1 MSQDKCTI
9 QVNGCDVEAR
19 PGQMLIEVT
28 DAVGVYVPRFCYHDK
43 LSIAANCR
51 MCLVEVENAPKP
63 MPACA
68 TPVTPGMKVHTR
80 SEKAIGAQK
89 ATMEFLLINH
99 PLDCPICDQGGE
111 CELQDLAMGFGRD
124 VSRFVE
130 RKRVVSDKNI
140 GPLIATEM
148 TRCIHCTRCVRFTQE
163 IAGFQELGTIGRG
176 DRVEI
181 SPYIERAM
189 AHELSGNIIDLCPVG
204 ALTSKPFRFAAR
216 AWEMS
221 QHAAIAPHDCLG
233 SQVHVHVMDG
243 RVKRVVPRDC
253 APINENW
260 LSDRDRFASQGLYSS
275 DRLQQPM
282 VREASGWRGVEWD
295 EALAL
300 VASHLA
306 DAAHGHGG
314 PSIGALVSPNATM
327 EEGYLLARLIDH
339 LGSSN
344 IDYRLR
350 RRDFRGQEG
359 EPRMPGLGLAIDD
372 VERLGQLLIVGS
384 NLRHEVPL
392 LAHRVRKAAL
402 RGAGVHFINPARYP
416 LLFPTGQY
424 LEGEPGDFWRQLA
437 SVVRAAAGDQAL
449 PASVAE
455 VCASVPAPTEQ
466 HRVLAQQLR
475 AAPGKAILLGQLALR
490 HPQFAVIRALAG
502 ELARLTGAS
511 VGEITEGANAA
522 GLSLAGVLPH
532 RGPGGRARP
541 KPGADAGRMGVAPP
555 TCMLLLGVEPDED
568 CAASA
573 AASAW
578 SAPGKFVVA
587 FTPYTSEWLR
597 QHADVL
603 LPVGTAFET
612 AGTFVNA
619 EGRWQGFDAAARPVG
634 AARPAWKVLR
644 VLANRLGVSG
654 SDYPTAEA
662 VRQELQQLVEATSPG
677 TVPTAAA
684 LTIRDAESPVGLS
697 DLDVPIYRVDGTVR
711 RASALQQAAA
721 VLAGPEVGKPLRQQ
735 AR

>member
-9 QVNGCDVEAR
+9 QVNGRDVEAR

-253 APINENW
+253 AAINENW
-260 LSDRDRFASQGLYSS
+260 LSDRDRFAYQGLYSS

-282 VREASGWRGVEWD
+282 VREGSGWRGVEWD

-300 VASHLA
+300 VAMRLA
-306 DAAHGHGG
+306 DSAHSHGG
-314 PSIGALVSPNATM
+314 PSIGALVSPNATV
-327 EEGYLLARLIDH
+327 EEGYLLARLMDH
-339 LGSSN
+339 LGSSS

-359 EPRMPGLGLAIDD
+359 EPRMPGLGMAIDD

-416 LLFPTGQY
+416 LLFPAGQY

-437 SVVRAAAGDQAL
+437 SVVRAAGDQAL
-449 PASVAE
+449 AASVAD
-455 VCASVPAPTEQ
+455 VCAQAPAPTEH
-466 HRVLAQQLR
+466 HRALVQQLR
-475 AAPGKAILLGQLALR
+475 DAPGKAILLGQLALR

-511 VGEITEGANAA
+511 VGEMTEGANAA

-532 RGPGGRARP
+532 RGPGGMARP

-555 TCMLLLGVEPDED
+555 ACTLLLGVEPDED
-568 CAASA
+568 CAAPA
-573 AASAW
+573 LASGW

-597 QHADVL
+597 QHVDVL

-662 VRQELQQLVEATSPG
+662 VRQELQQLVEATVPG
-677 TVPTAAA
+677 TAPTAVA

-711 RASALQQAAA
+711 RASALQQAGA
-721 VLAGPEVGKPLRQQ
+721 VLAGPEVGRPLRQQ
-735 AR
+735 VR